1 MKMRLGLC
9 VLGVGSVVAAAPAV
23 AGTLSVGPGQMYA
36 GIAAAMRDANP
47 GDVIEVK
54 GGNTY
59 PGMIWLRE
67 DSGGTKD
74 KPVTIRG
81 IKVEGKRP
89 VLSGVG
95 SGEFEN
101 IIL

>member
-1 MKMRLGLC
+1 MRARRKRAVGIPSMKICLC
-9 VLGVGSVVAAAPAV
+9 LCSLGVGSVLWAAPAA
-23 AGTLSVGPGQMYA
+23 AGTLSVGPKQTYA
-36 GIAAAMRDANP
+36 GIADAMRDAHP
-47 GDVIEVK
+47 GDVIEVQ

-81 IKVEGKRP
+81 IKVDG
-89 VLSGVG
+89 
-95 SGEFEN
+95 
-101 IIL
+101 